1 MSVIKATAI
10 LAINLQNVLG
20 GEGRTLKTR
29 TQDVLF
35 TRKTRTHGRG
45 SRVFSLTLGLT
56 LTLVLWL
63 DVRIIFK
70 SSN

>member
-1 MSVIKATAI
+1 MVKAIAI
-10 LAINLQNVLG
+10 LTINLQSALG
-20 GEGRTLKTR
+20 DEGMTLKTR

-56 LTLVLWL
+56 LWL
-63 DVRIIFK
+63 DVRIILK

>member
-1 MSVIKATAI
+1 MNIAI
-10 LAINLQNVLG
+10 LAINLQNALG
-20 GEGRTLKTR
+20 GAGMTLKTR

-56 LTLVLWL
+56 LTLVL
-63 DVRIIFK
+63 
-70 SSN
+70 

>member
-1 MSVIKATAI
+1 MDVINSITI

-45 SRVFSLTLGLT
+45 SRGFFSNPRFNPNPSPMARCPNNFQ
-56 LTLVLWL
+56 V
-63 DVRIIFK
+63 K
-70 SSN
+70 

>member
-1 MSVIKATAI
+1 MVKAIAI
-10 LAINLQNVLG
+10 LTINLQNALG
-20 GEGRTLKTR
+20 GAGMALKTR